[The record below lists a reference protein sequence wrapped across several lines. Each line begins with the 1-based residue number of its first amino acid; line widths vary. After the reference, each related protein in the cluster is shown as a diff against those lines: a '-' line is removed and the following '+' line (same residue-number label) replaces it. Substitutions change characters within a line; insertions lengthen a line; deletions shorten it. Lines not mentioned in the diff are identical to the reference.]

1 MKITKLEE
9 KTLVALMKDNDS
21 IGWPCTASELREDP
35 CVNGRIKDLAR
46 ILELDKEVV
55 KGVIG
60 SLVKKGLV
68 STYFHNF
75 DPFNKSRGYWLID
88 MGEEA
93 FDILEEL
100 GH

>member
-1 MKITKLEE
+1 MVGKKKAVSVSQRKYFE
-9 KTLVALMKDNDS
+9 
-21 IGWPCTASELREDP
+21 
-35 CVNGRIKDLAR
+35 GRIKDLAR

-68 STYFHNF
+68 STYFHDF
-75 DPFNKSRGYWLID
+75 DPFNKSRGFWLID
-88 MGEEA
+88 MGEKA